1 MPGVVARIRRKW
13 HWPLAIYV
21 AMAVIVTWQKGVV
34 TGHAANF
41 MLFRSSYHLLVG
53 GADIYHPPPDQSNG
67 FLYLYSPTFALLFAP
82 FAVLPVSLGLLLWN
96 GVNALALY
104 FGMTRLLPPRA
115 ARLALALV
123 FLDVLRSLQNSQSN
137 ALIAGLIL
145 LAFTAFER
153 RQEGKA
159 MTAVLL
165 GACIKVYPLA
175 AAVLGLA
182 GPPPRR
188 ARVLAWSAAMGI
200 VLAALPLTVLG
211 PSGYVAAWGGWWTTL
226 HRDAGLQG
234 QSVMRMLSDWFRIT
248 IPNWTVQGV
257 GVLALLAPLVA
268 RHDRWSNPGFRLRWL
283 CSLLIFLVIF
293 NHQAESA
300 SFIVATSGVA
310 IWFVTAERTW
320 WRTTLL
326 TLTLLL
332 VSVPRLFFFPYH
344 VYHDGI
350 RAHALDALP
359 CFLVWLVIQRELWTW
374 RTLQVPEVHQ
384 GDVVARE
391 AVTDAS

>member
-1 MPGVVARIRRKW
+1 
-13 HWPLAIYV
+13 
-21 AMAVIVTWQKGVV
+21 
-34 TGHAANF
+34 
-41 MLFRSSYHLLVG
+41 MLFRSSYHLLIG
-53 GADIYHPPPDQSNG
+53 GSDIYHEPLDQSNG

-82 FAVLPVSLGLLLWN
+82 FAVLPVPLGLLLWN
-96 GVNALALY
+96 GVNALAIY
-104 FGMTRLLPPRA
+104 FGVTRLLPPRA

-145 LAFTAFER
+145 IAYMAFER
-153 RQEGKA
+153 QQEGKA
-159 MTAVLL
+159 ITAVLL

-175 AAVLGLA
+175 AGVLGLA

-188 ARVLAWSAAMGI
+188 SRVIAWSAVVGI
-200 VLAALPLTVLG
+200 VLAALPLMVLG
-211 PSGYVAAWGGWWTTL
+211 PSGYVAAWGGWWGSL

-248 IPNWTVQGV
+248 IPTWTVQGV
-257 GVLALLAPLVA
+257 GVLALLAPLVV
-268 RHDRWSNPGFRLRWL
+268 RHDHWSDARFRLRWL
-283 CSLLIFLVIF
+283 SSLLIFLVIF

-310 IWFVTAERTW
+310 IWFATTERTW

-332 VSVPRLFFFPYH
+332 VSLPRLFFFPYH
-344 VYHDGI
+344 VYHDAI

-359 CFLVWLVIQRELWTW
+359 CFLVWLVIQGELWSW

-391 AVTDAS
+391 AVTDAG